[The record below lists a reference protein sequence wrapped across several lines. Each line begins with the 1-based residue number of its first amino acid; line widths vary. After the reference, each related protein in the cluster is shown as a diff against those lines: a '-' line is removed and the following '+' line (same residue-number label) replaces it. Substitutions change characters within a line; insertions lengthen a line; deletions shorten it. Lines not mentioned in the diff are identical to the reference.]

1 MLHYIF
7 RRLGLLILVVVGV
20 SVITFTVSRLIPG
33 DPALMMAGPRAR
45 PEIVAA
51 MREKMGLNRP
61 IYVQYYTYMR
71 NVIRGDLGMSI
82 HTHHEV
88 IKDLRAYFPATFE
101 LNTLA
106 LFISL
111 LFGIPLGVISAAKQ
125 NKLADHLSRFY
136 SLVGVSM
143 PSFWLGLILLL
154 VFYLKL
160 GFLPGGGRVSSGMAH
175 SVGITGF
182 YLLDSIIA
190 GDGKVLLDVIRHLI
204 LPAFTLSLGSMGM
217 MVRMTRSSMLE
228 VLRQDYIVTAQSKGL
243 TGRRVLLKHALKNSV
258 LPVVTLV
265 WMIFGYSL
273 GGSVLVETVFSWP
286 GVGRYAVRA
295 ISFLDFPAVMGVT
308 LIIALVYTLINL
320 LVDISYVFLDPRVR
334 FE

>member
-1 MLHYIF
+1 
-7 RRLGLLILVVVGV
+7 
-20 SVITFTVSRLIPG
+20 
-33 DPALMMAGPRAR
+33 
-45 PEIVAA
+45 
-51 MREKMGLNRP
+51 
-61 IYVQYYTYMR
+61 
-71 NVIRGDLGMSI
+71 
-82 HTHHEV
+82 
-88 IKDLRAYFPATFE
+88 
-101 LNTLA
+101 
-106 LFISL
+106 
-111 LFGIPLGVISAAKQ
+111 
-125 NKLADHLSRFY
+125 
-136 SLVGVSM
+136 M

-265 WMIFGYSL
+265 GMIFGYSL

>member
-1 MLHYIF
+1 
-7 RRLGLLILVVVGV
+7 
-20 SVITFTVSRLIPG
+20 
-33 DPALMMAGPRAR
+33 
-45 PEIVAA
+45 
-51 MREKMGLNRP
+51 
-61 IYVQYYTYMR
+61 
-71 NVIRGDLGMSI
+71 
-82 HTHHEV
+82 
-88 IKDLRAYFPATFE
+88 
-101 LNTLA
+101 
-106 LFISL
+106 
-111 LFGIPLGVISAAKQ
+111 
-125 NKLADHLSRFY
+125 
-136 SLVGVSM
+136 M

-258 LPVVTLV
+258 LPVITLV
-265 WMIFGYSL
+265 GMIFGYSL

>member
-1 MLHYIF
+1 
-7 RRLGLLILVVVGV
+7 
-20 SVITFTVSRLIPG
+20 
-33 DPALMMAGPRAR
+33 
-45 PEIVAA
+45 
-51 MREKMGLNRP
+51 
-61 IYVQYYTYMR
+61 
-71 NVIRGDLGMSI
+71 
-82 HTHHEV
+82 
-88 IKDLRAYFPATFE
+88 
-101 LNTLA
+101 
-106 LFISL
+106 
-111 LFGIPLGVISAAKQ
+111 
-125 NKLADHLSRFY
+125 
-136 SLVGVSM
+136 
-143 PSFWLGLILLL
+143 
-154 VFYLKL
+154 
-160 GFLPGGGRVSSGMAH
+160 MAH

-265 WMIFGYSL
+265 GMIFGYSL